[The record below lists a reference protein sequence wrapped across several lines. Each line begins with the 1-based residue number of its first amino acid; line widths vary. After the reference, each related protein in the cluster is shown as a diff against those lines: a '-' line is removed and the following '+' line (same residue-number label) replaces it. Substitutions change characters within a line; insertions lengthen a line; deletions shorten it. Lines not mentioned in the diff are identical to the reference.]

1 MRFDLLS
8 RLAREQGRLP
18 SSAAQE
24 RRTRRAWVSLAL
36 LSGFV
41 IAVIPVAVFGVMS
54 GPKAPPA
61 VSLSAPAANNLPD
74 VPSFAPSQPASRAGE
89 ITTTIR
95 RALAQADLPGDISQ
109 QITRLLGK
117 TLDLSAR
124 SQPGDYFR
132 VVYEPVDADVS
143 EQKLRVTALEVRF
156 RGKHHS
162 GVWFAT
168 KARPQG
174 AYYRFDG
181 TLMHGLR
188 FAMPVEPTRISSS
201 FGGRVHPVSG
211 VRHTHSGVD
220 LAAPAGRAVYAS
232 ADGVVSHIGNE
243 PGGYGKYV
251 VIRHPNGYLSYY
263 AHLSRIERGLRK
275 GMRIV
280 RAQRVGAVGSTGTA
294 TGPHLHF
301 EVKQGNRPIDP
312 LAVIRKTNAPALR
325 GQQLAAF
332 KRAAGVAR
340 TQLRAAGPASLTA
353 ARGIQVEAEVG

>member
-18 SSAAQE
+18 SSAAQG
-24 RRTRRAWVSLAL
+24 RRTRRSWASLAL

-54 GPKAPPA
+54 GPKAPA
-61 VSLSAPAANNLPD
+61 VSLSAPVVNDLLDA
-74 VPSFAPSQPASRAGE
+74 PSFAPSRPASRAGE
-89 ITTTIR
+89 ITTTVR
-95 RALAQADLPGDISQ
+95 RALVQADLPGDVSQ
-109 QITRLLGK
+109 QIMRLLGK
-117 TLDLSAR
+117 TVDLSAPG
-124 SQPGDYFR
+124 QAGDYFR
-132 VVYEPVDADVS
+132 VVYEPIDGEFS
-143 EQKLRVTALEVRF
+143 EQKLRVTALDVRF
-156 RGKHHS
+156 RGRHHT

-174 AYYRFDG
+174 DYYRFDG
-181 TLMHGLR
+181 TLMNGVR

-220 LAAPAGRAVYAS
+220 LAAPTGRAVHAS
-232 ADGVVSHIGNE
+232 ADGVVFHIGNE

-251 VIRHPNGYLSYY
+251 VIQHPNGYLSYY

-301 EVKQGNRPIDP
+301 EVKHGNRPIDP
-312 LAVIRKTNAPALR
+312 LAVIRKTNAPALQ

-340 TQLRAAGPASLTA
+340 TQLAAAGPASQTV
-353 ARGIQVEAEVG
+353 ARGTQVGTEAG